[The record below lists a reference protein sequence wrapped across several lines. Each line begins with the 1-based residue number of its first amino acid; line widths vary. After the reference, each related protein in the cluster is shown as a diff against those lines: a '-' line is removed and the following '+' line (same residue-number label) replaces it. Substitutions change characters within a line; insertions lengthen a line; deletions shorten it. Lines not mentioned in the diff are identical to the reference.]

1 MVFVYN
7 ILTCTLTNPLPPVP
21 SSGPFR
27 VSLGFTT
34 RDGRVLTFVPDE
46 FQMLYQP
53 QVLVGRAGREP
64 GGCQEPD
71 ADVEVTAEAPGP
83 PLSL

>member
-1 MVFVYN
+1 MSMFEIDVIRQSHLSV
-7 ILTCTLTNPLPPVP
+7 
-21 SSGPFR
+21 
-27 VSLGFTT
+27 
-34 RDGRVLTFVPDE
+34 DE